1 MAQLPQFFA
10 VLPVHH
16 RLLEVACA
24 HSETMGMEEDV
35 AGEVVPVE
43 VIVDLLL
50 FLWATGNEGK
60 GYQMEV
66 LEVEVV
72 GIGRRIK

>member
-1 MAQLPQFFA
+1 
-10 VLPVHH
+10 
-16 RLLEVACA
+16 
-24 HSETMGMEEDV
+24 
-35 AGEVVPVE
+35 VVPVE